1 MVKKLGLLFLL
12 TVLSANAANAMTV
25 NDFVENYVGR
35 ITDAIAAFI
44 FTPISIFGA
53 QVPIIILWILSAGI
67 FFTFYLRGIPIWG
80 FKHSLKVIS
89 VAKKDNGGD
98 GEVSAFQALSTALSG
113 TIGMGSIAGVAIA
126 ISIGGPGATF
136 WILVGA
142 IFGMSLKFVEASA
155 ALIYRTFNLD
165 GSVSGGPMHYI
176 AHGLTKKK
184 MRWLGQPLSVLFASV
199 FIGAALSGGNLIQI
213 NQTTKLLI
221 DVTGGLSC
229 LGNGFFRCDSRRFD
243 YNRRY

>member
-1 MVKKLGLLFLL
+1 MVKKIGLLFLL

-25 NDFVENYVGR
+25 NDFVENYVGK

-53 QVPIIILWILSAGI
+53 QVPIIILWILFAGI

-89 VAKKDNGGD
+89 EAKKDNGGD

-126 ISIGGPGATF
+126 ISIGGKPSCSNFGATE
-136 WILVGA
+136 LMVRN
-142 IFGMSLKFVEASA
+142 A
-155 ALIYRTFNLD
+155 A
-165 GSVSGGPMHYI
+165 
-176 AHGLTKKK
+176 A
-184 MRWLGQPLSVLFASV
+184 
-199 FIGAALSGGNLIQI
+199 
-213 NQTTKLLI
+213 
-221 DVTGGLSC
+221 
-229 LGNGFFRCDSRRFD
+229 
-243 YNRRY
+243 